1 MGARRRR
8 PTGAPRVRALDEWRC
23 VVSSEGHADRTEDLI
38 VRLLQSLGS
47 RKEVES
53 YLKLFTSSQKFAVI
67 KVSGGVVATELDALA
82 SSIAFLDKVG
92 LTPVVL
98 HGAGPQLK
106 AALDEAGV
114 PSTNDA
120 GERLVTEK
128 GIEIARRVFQRENL
142 RLRAA

>member
-8 PTGAPRVRALDEWRC
+8 RKGAPRVRALDGRC
-23 VVSSEGHADRTEDLI
+23 HVSEQHADRTEDLI

-114 PSTNDA
+114 PATNAA
-120 GERLVTEK
+120 GERVTTEK
-128 GIEIARRVFQRENL
+128 GIEI
-142 RLRAA
+142 